1 MYKARYSIKR
11 GEDYAILVRKSIVF
25 IAMTAEN
32 VKKELK
38 KASNKGKV
46 AVYQR
51 FFKTGKGEYGE
62 GDRFIGVTV
71 PAQRIVAKKYQMI
84 PLAEISHLLASPVHE
99 HRLTGLLILT
109 YRFLQVSESE
119 RQEIFDFYLSQTERI
134 NNWDLVDVTAPS
146 IVGEYLVGRDWSVLK
161 RLAVSD
167 SLWERRIAILSTFAF
182 IKRGR
187 HQECFEIAKILMH
200 DRHDLMHK
208 AVGWMLR
215 EVGKRCDERLL
226 CDFLDQYATRMPR
239 TMLRYAIERFPEP
252 LRQHYL
258 TQPKSTHVNR

>member
-1 MYKARYSIKR
+1 
-11 GEDYAILVRKSIVF
+11 
-25 IAMTAEN
+25 MTAEN

-38 KASNKGKV
+38 KASDNGKV

-51 FFKTGKGEYGE
+51 FFKTGPGEYGE

-71 PAQRIVAKKYQMI
+71 PKQRIIAKKYQSL
-84 PLAEISHLLASPVHE
+84 PLYAVAALLASSIHE

-109 YRFLQVSESE
+109 YRFPRASEGE

-134 NNWDLVDVTAPS
+134 NNWDLVDATAPT
-146 IVGEYLVGRDWSVLK
+146 IVGEYLIGRDCSVLK

-182 IKRGR
+182 IRRGR
-187 HQECFEIAKILMH
+187 HKECFELAKILMR
-200 DRHDLMHK
+200 DQQDLMHK

-215 EVGKRCDERLL
+215 EVGKRCDEELL
-226 CDFLDQYATRMPR
+226 RGFLDQHAARMPR
-239 TMLRYAIERFPEP
+239 TMLRYAIERLPEP
-252 LRQHYL
+252 SRKHYL
-258 TQPKSTHVNR
+258 AQPKKA

>member
-1 MYKARYSIKR
+1 
-11 GEDYAILVRKSIVF
+11 
-25 IAMTAEN
+25 MTAEN

-38 KASNKGKV
+38 KASNNEKV

-71 PAQRIVAKKYQMI
+71 PEQRGIAKKYQTLS
-84 PLAEISHLLASPVHE
+84 LAEISHLLASPVHE
-99 HRLTGLLILT
+99 HRLTGLIILT
-109 YRFLQVSESE
+109 YRFAQAPEGD
-119 RQEIFDFYLSQTERI
+119 RQAIFEFYLAQTERI
-134 NNWDLVDVTAPS
+134 NNWDLVDATAPN
-146 IVGEYLVGRDWSVLK
+146 IVGEHLISRDWSVLK

-182 IKRGR
+182 IRRGR
-187 HQECFEIAKILMH
+187 YKECFELAKILMY

-226 CDFLDQYATRMPR
+226 LSFLDQYAIRMPR
-239 TMLRYAIERFPEP
+239 TMLRYAIERLPEP
-252 LRQHYL
+252 SRQRYL
-258 TQPKSTHVNR
+258 AQKKMREIA